1 MSRTALHVVVF
12 LVGLLAV
19 CWIGIGYVSVHPL
32 GAAVAAIIA
41 ACYIAGGVE
50 LYRYRQ
56 ASNGL
61 RAALND
67 LSSAKESLAP
77 WLERVPV
84 GLRNAVRLR
93 VEGERTALPAPVL
106 TPYLVGLLVL
116 LGMLGTLLGMMDTL
130 RGTGL
135 ALQSATDMAA
145 IRGSLASP
153 VQGLAVAFG
162 TSIAGVASS
171 AMLGLLAA
179 LLRRDRLQAVQ
190 QLDRAI
196 AGDLHPYSQAWQR
209 AESLRLLQAQSAAL
223 PALVDRLQAMTS
235 TFEQHSAAANERL
248 LAGQAEF
255 LTQSQALQERLALS
269 LQQSLREGAEA
280 SAAAAIGGALQPMAE
295 TTLAGLAHHGEALH
309 ARVERAVQQQLAG
322 LSDGFERS
330 RVATEA
336 SWAKVVSEQ
345 TQAQQALVSDLRQH
359 LQAFSDGQGT
369 HAEALIARICERLQ
383 ADAQSN
389 ADALRAAAEQQQA
402 LNSALVERQ
411 QQALIAASEHLDA
424 RAQAL
429 LQALE
434 QQHSAN
440 QSLLQDHEAQRSQQW
455 QAAQAA
461 AATAHAELQASL
473 DSREQQRQARWDAV
487 SAELQQA
494 HAALQAQLQAGDEQR
509 LQRWSDALQHVSTE
523 LAERLQ
529 ANGERLAAQ
538 QQQVCDTLAATAQ
551 QIGENGRAQA
561 SATLAEVSTL
571 LQTAAAAPKAAAD
584 VINELRSTLS
594 ESLVR
599 DNAMLEERGR
609 LLATVQTLLDA
620 INHASHEQRTAVE
633 ALVGG
638 SAELLERVGNRF
650 TDHIAAE
657 TGKLDGIAAALT
669 GSAGDVGQL
678 AGAFGE
684 AVAQFGSAAT
694 ALSGRLEQIGGAL
707 DASLARSDE
716 QLAYYVAQAREVV
729 DLSLLSQKQVMEELQ
744 QLATRRGKA
753 GSA

>member
-1 MSRTALHVVVF
+1 MSRTAFHVVVF

-61 RAALND
+61 RSALSD
-67 LSSAKESLAP
+67 LSAARESLSP

-84 GLRNAVRLR
+84 SLRNAVRLR

-190 QLDRAI
+190 QLDRAV

-209 AESLRLLQAQSAAL
+209 TESLRLLQAQSAAL
-223 PALVDRLQAMTS
+223 PALVDRLQAMTQ
-235 TFEQHSAAANERL
+235 TFEQHSSAANERL

-255 LTQSQALQERLALS
+255 LTQSQALQERLAVS

-280 SAAAAIGGALQPMAE
+280 SAAAIGGALQPMAE
-295 TTLAGLAHHGEALH
+295 TTLAGLAHHGQALH
-309 ARVERAVQQQLAG
+309 ARVEQAVQAQLAG
-322 LSDGFERS
+322 LADGFERS
-330 RVATEA
+330 RVATEV
-336 SWAKVVSEQ
+336 SWAKVVGEQ
-345 TQAQQALVSDLRQH
+345 AQAQQALVSDLRQH
-359 LQAFSDGQGT
+359 LQGFSEGQRT
-369 HAEALIARICERLQ
+369 QAEALVARIGERLQ
-383 ADAQSN
+383 ADASGN
-389 ADALRAAAEQQQA
+389 AEAWRSAAEQQQA
-402 LNSALVERQ
+402 LNTALVERQ
-411 QQALIAASEHLDA
+411 QQALLAASEQLDE

-429 LQALE
+429 LQALDE
-434 QQHSAN
+434 RHSAS
-440 QSLLQDHEAQRSQQW
+440 QSLLQDHEQQRSQDW
-455 QAAQAA
+455 QAAQTAA
-461 AATAHAELQASL
+461 ASAHAELQASL
-473 DSREQQRQARWDAV
+473 DHREQQRQARWDAV
-487 SAELQQA
+487 STELQQA
-494 HAALQAQLQAGDEQR
+494 HATLHSQLQAGDEQR
-509 LQRWSDALQHVSTE
+509 LQHWSDALQAIS
-523 LAERLQ
+523 RD
-529 ANGERLAAQ
+529 LAAQ
-538 QQQVCDTLAATAQ
+538 QQQVCDTLATTAQ
-551 QIGENGRAQA
+551 QIGDNGRAQA

-620 INHASHEQRTAVE
+620 INHASHEQRTAVD

-657 TGKLDGIAAALT
+657 TGKLDGIAAALS

-684 AVAQFGSAAT
+684 AVAQFGSASAE
-694 ALSGRLEQIGGAL
+694 LSGRLEVIGGAL

>member
-1 MSRTALHVVVF
+1 MSRTAFHVVVF

-19 CWIGIGYVSVHPL
+19 CWIGIGYVAVHPL

-61 RAALND
+61 RTALND
-67 LSSAKESLAP
+67 LGAAKDALAP

-93 VEGERTALPAPVL
+93 VEGERIALPGPVL

-171 AMLGLLAA
+171 AMLGLLSA
-179 LLRRDRLQAVQ
+179 LLRRDRLQVVQ

-196 AGDLHPYSQAWQR
+196 AGELHPYSQAWQR
-209 AESLRLLQAQSAAL
+209 GESLRLLQAQSAAL

-235 TFEQHSAAANERL
+235 AFEQHSTAANERL
-248 LAGQAEF
+248 LTGQSDF
-255 LTQSQALQERLALS
+255 LTHSQALQERLAVS

-280 SAAAAIGGALQPMAE
+280 SAAAVAGALQPMAE
-295 TTLAGLAHHGEALH
+295 TTLAALANHGQALH
-309 ARVERAVQQQLAG
+309 ARVESAVQQQLAG
-322 LSDGFERS
+322 LSEGFERS

-336 SWAKVVSEQ
+336 SWARIIAEQ
-345 TQAQQALVSDLRQH
+345 TQAQQALVADLRQH
-359 LQAFSDGQGT
+359 LQAFSDGQGAQ
-369 HAEALIARICERLQ
+369 AETVLARIGERLQ
-383 ADAQSN
+383 ADAAGN
-389 ADALRAAAEQQQA
+389 TEAWRAAAEQQQA
-402 LNSALVERQ
+402 VNAALVERQ
-411 QQALIAASEHLDA
+411 QQALQLVGAQLDTQ
-424 RAQAL
+424 AQAL
-429 LQALE
+429 LQALDE
-434 QQHSAN
+434 RHAAG
-440 QSLLQDHEAQRSQQW
+440 QSLLQDHEAQRSQDW

-461 AATAHAELQASL
+461 AASAHAELQAGL
-473 DSREQQRQARWDAV
+473 DAREQQRQARWDAV
-487 SAELQQA
+487 AAELQQA
-494 HAALQAQLQAGDEQR
+494 HIALQTQLQAGDEQR
-509 LQRWSDALQHVSTE
+509 LQQWSTALDAIAQG
-523 LAERLQ
+523 LAER
-529 ANGERLAAQ
+529 
-538 QQQVCDTLAATAQ
+538 QQQVCETLASTAQ

-571 LQTAAAAPKAAAD
+571 LQTAADAPKAAAE

-594 ESLVR
+594 ESLAR
-599 DNAMLEERGR
+599 DNKMLEERGH
-609 LLATVQTLLDA
+609 LLATVQTLLEA
-620 INHASHEQRTAVE
+620 INHASHEQRSAVD
-633 ALVGG
+633 ALVSG
-638 SAELLERVGNRF
+638 SAELLERVGSRF

-657 TGKLDGIAAALT
+657 TSKLDGIAEHLSGGAT
-669 GSAGDVGQL
+669 EVSQL
-678 AGAFGE
+678 AGTFGA
-684 AVAQFGSAAT
+684 AVEQFGAAST
-694 ALSGRLEQIGGAL
+694 ELSGRLEQIGGAL

-753 GSA
+753 GNA

>member
-1 MSRTALHVVVF
+1 MSRTAFHVVVF

-19 CWIGIGYVSVHPL
+19 CWIGIGYVAVHPL

-61 RAALND
+61 RTALND
-67 LSSAKESLAP
+67 LGAAKDALAP

-93 VEGERTALPAPVL
+93 VEGERIALPGPVL

-171 AMLGLLAA
+171 AMLGLLSA
-179 LLRRDRLQAVQ
+179 LLRRDRLQVVQ

-196 AGDLHPYSQAWQR
+196 AGELHPYSQAWQR
-209 AESLRLLQAQSAAL
+209 GESLRLLQAQSAAL

-235 TFEQHSAAANERL
+235 AFEQHSTAANERL
-248 LAGQAEF
+248 LTGQSDF
-255 LTQSQALQERLALS
+255 LTHSQALQERLAVS

-280 SAAAAIGGALQPMAE
+280 SAAAVAGALQPMAE
-295 TTLAGLAHHGEALH
+295 TTLAALANHGQALH
-309 ARVERAVQQQLAG
+309 ARVESAVQQQLAG
-322 LSDGFERS
+322 LSEGFERS

-336 SWAKVVSEQ
+336 SWARIIAEQ
-345 TQAQQALVSDLRQH
+345 TQAQQALVADLRQH
-359 LQAFSDGQGT
+359 LHAFSDGQGAQ
-369 HAEALIARICERLQ
+369 AETVLARIGERLQ
-383 ADAQSN
+383 ADAAGN
-389 ADALRAAAEQQQA
+389 TEAWRAAAEQQQA
-402 LNSALVERQ
+402 VNAALVERQ
-411 QQALIAASEHLDA
+411 QQALQLVGAQLDTQ
-424 RAQAL
+424 AQAL
-429 LQALE
+429 LQALDE
-434 QQHSAN
+434 RHAAG
-440 QSLLQDHEAQRSQQW
+440 QSLLQDHEAQRSQDW

-461 AATAHAELQASL
+461 AASAHAELQAGL
-473 DSREQQRQARWDAV
+473 DAREQQRQARWDAV
-487 SAELQQA
+487 AAELQQA
-494 HAALQAQLQAGDEQR
+494 HIALQTQLQAGDEQR
-509 LQRWSDALQHVSTE
+509 LQQWSTALDAIAQG
-523 LAERLQ
+523 LAER
-529 ANGERLAAQ
+529 
-538 QQQVCDTLAATAQ
+538 QQQVCETLASTAQ

-571 LQTAAAAPKAAAD
+571 LQTAADAPKAAAE

-594 ESLVR
+594 ESLAR
-599 DNAMLEERGR
+599 DNKMLEERGH
-609 LLATVQTLLDA
+609 LLATVQTLLEA
-620 INHASHEQRTAVE
+620 INHASHEQRSAVD
-633 ALVGG
+633 ALVSG
-638 SAELLERVGNRF
+638 SAELLERVGSRF

-657 TGKLDGIAAALT
+657 TSKLDGIAEHLSGGAT
-669 GSAGDVGQL
+669 EVSQL
-678 AGAFGE
+678 AGTFGA
-684 AVAQFGSAAT
+684 AVEQFGAAST
-694 ALSGRLEQIGGAL
+694 ELSGRLEQIGGAL

-753 GSA
+753 GNA

>member
-1 MSRTALHVVVF
+1 MSRTAFPVVVF

-50 LYRYRQ
+50 LHRYRQ

-61 RAALND
+61 RSALSD

-77 WLERVPV
+77 WLERVPM

-255 LTQSQALQERLALS
+255 LTQSQALQERLAVS

-280 SAAAAIGGALQPMAE
+280 SAAAIGGALQPMAE

-309 ARVERAVQQQLAG
+309 ARVEQAVQQQLSG
-322 LSDGFERS
+322 LSEGFERS

-336 SWAKVVSEQ
+336 SWAKALSEQ
-345 TQAQQALVSDLRQH
+345 SQTQQALVSDLRQH

-369 HAEALIARICERLQ
+369 QAGAPACRCQRQCRGLARRRRTAAGVEYRAGRTPAAGIAGHQRASGRACAGAAAGTGTASQRQ
-383 ADAQSN
+383 PG
-389 ADALRAAAEQQQA
+389 AAAE
-402 LNSALVERQ
+402 S
-411 QQALIAASEHLDA
+411 
-424 RAQAL
+424 
-429 LQALE
+429 
-434 QQHSAN
+434 
-440 QSLLQDHEAQRSQQW
+440 
-455 QAAQAA
+455 
-461 AATAHAELQASL
+461 
-473 DSREQQRQARWDAV
+473 
-487 SAELQQA
+487 
-494 HAALQAQLQAGDEQR
+494 
-509 LQRWSDALQHVSTE
+509 
-523 LAERLQ
+523 
-529 ANGERLAAQ
+529 
-538 QQQVCDTLAATAQ
+538 
-551 QIGENGRAQA
+551 
-561 SATLAEVSTL
+561 
-571 LQTAAAAPKAAAD
+571 
-584 VINELRSTLS
+584 
-594 ESLVR
+594 
-599 DNAMLEERGR
+599 
-609 LLATVQTLLDA
+609 
-620 INHASHEQRTAVE
+620 
-633 ALVGG
+633 
-638 SAELLERVGNRF
+638 
-650 TDHIAAE
+650 
-657 TGKLDGIAAALT
+657 
-669 GSAGDVGQL
+669 
-678 AGAFGE
+678 
-684 AVAQFGSAAT
+684 
-694 ALSGRLEQIGGAL
+694 
-707 DASLARSDE
+707 
-716 QLAYYVAQAREVV
+716 
-729 DLSLLSQKQVMEELQ
+729 
-744 QLATRRGKA
+744 
-753 GSA
+753 

>member
-1 MSRTALHVVVF
+1 MSRTAFHVVVF

-61 RAALND
+61 RSALGD
-67 LSSAKESLAP
+67 LSAARESLAP
-77 WLERVPV
+77 WLERVPM

-223 PALVDRLQAMTS
+223 PALVDRLQAMTQ
-235 TFEQHSAAANERL
+235 TFEQHSTAANERL

-255 LTQSQALQERLALS
+255 LTQSQALQERLAVS

-280 SAAAAIGGALQPMAE
+280 SAAAIGGALQPMAE

-309 ARVERAVQQQLAG
+309 ARVEQAVQAQLAG
-322 LSDGFERS
+322 LADGFERS

-336 SWAKVVSEQ
+336 SWAKVVGEQ
-345 TQAQQALVSDLRQH
+345 AQAQQALVSDLRQH
-359 LQAFSDGQGT
+359 LQGFSEGQRT
-369 HAEALIARICERLQ
+369 QAEALVARIGERLQ
-383 ADAQSN
+383 ADASGN
-389 ADALRAAAEQQQA
+389 AEAWRSAAEQQQA
-402 LNSALVERQ
+402 LNTALVERQ
-411 QQALIAASEHLDA
+411 QQALLAASEQLDE

-429 LQALE
+429 LQALDE
-434 QQHSAN
+434 RHSAS
-440 QSLLQDHEAQRSQQW
+440 QSLLQDHEQQRSQDW

-461 AATAHAELQASL
+461 AATAHAELQASM
-473 DSREQQRQARWDAV
+473 DHREQQRQARWDAV
-487 SAELQQA
+487 STELQQA
-494 HAALQAQLQAGDEQR
+494 HATLQTQLQAGDEQR
-509 LQRWSDALQHVSTE
+509 LQHWSDALQAIS
-523 LAERLQ
+523 RD
-529 ANGERLAAQ
+529 LAAQ
-538 QQQVCDTLAATAQ
+538 QQQVCDTLATTAQ
-551 QIGENGRAQA
+551 QIGDNGRAQA

-620 INHASHEQRTAVE
+620 INHASHEQRTAVD

-657 TGKLDGIAAALT
+657 TGKLDGIAAALS

-678 AGAFGE
+678 AGAFSE
-684 AVAQFGSAAT
+684 AVAQFGSAST
-694 ALSGRLEQIGGAL
+694 ELSGRLEVIGGAL

>member
-1 MSRTALHVVVF
+1 MSRTAFHVVVF

-19 CWIGIGYVSVHPL
+19 CWIGIGYVAVHPL

-67 LSSAKESLAP
+67 LGTAKESLAP

-93 VEGERTALPAPVL
+93 VEGERTALPGPVL

-171 AMLGLLAA
+171 AMLGLLSA
-179 LLRRDRLQAVQ
+179 LLRRDRLQVVQ

-196 AGDLHPYSQAWQR
+196 AGELHPYSQAWQR
-209 AESLRLLQAQSAAL
+209 AESLRLLQAQSSAL

-235 TFEQHSAAANERL
+235 AFEQHSTAANERL
-248 LAGQAEF
+248 LAGQSEF
-255 LTQSQALQERLALS
+255 LTQSQALQERLAVS

-280 SAAAAIGGALQPMAE
+280 SAAAIGGALQPMAE
-295 TTLAGLAHHGEALH
+295 TTLAGLATHGQALH
-309 ARVERAVQQQLAG
+309 ARVEQAVQQQLAG
-322 LSDGFERS
+322 LNDGFERS

-336 SWAKVVSEQ
+336 SWAKVVAEQ
-345 TQAQQALVSDLRQH
+345 ARAHEALVADLRQH

-369 HAEALIARICERLQ
+369 QAEMLITRISDRLQ
-383 ADAQSN
+383 ADAAGT
-389 ADALRAAAEQQQA
+389 ADAWRSAAEQQHA
-402 LNSALVERQ
+402 LNTTLLERQ
-411 QQALIAASEHLDA
+411 QQSLQAVGAQLDTQ
-424 RAQAL
+424 AQAL
-429 LQALE
+429 LQALDE
-434 QQHSAN
+434 RHSAS
-440 QSLLQDHEAQRSQQW
+440 QSLLQDHEAQRSQHW

-461 AATAHAELQASL
+461 AASAHAELQAGL
-473 DSREQQRQARWDAV
+473 DAREQQRQARWDAV
-487 SAELQQA
+487 ATELQQA
-494 HAALQAQLQAGDEQR
+494 HVALQSQLQAGDEHR
-509 LQRWSDALQHVSTE
+509 LQQWSSALEAIAQG
-523 LAERLQ
+523 LAER
-529 ANGERLAAQ
+529 
-538 QQQVCDTLAATAQ
+538 QQQVCATLASTAQ

-571 LQTAAAAPKAAAD
+571 LQTAADAPKAAAE

-594 ESLVR
+594 ESLAR
-599 DNAMLEERGR
+599 DNAMLEERGH
-609 LLATVQTLLDA
+609 LLATVQTLLEA
-620 INHASHEQRTAVE
+620 INHASHEQRSAVD

-638 SAELLERVGNRF
+638 SAELLERVGSRF

-657 TGKLDGIAAALT
+657 TGKLDGIAGHLS
-669 GSAGDVGQL
+669 GSAAEVGQL
-678 AGAFGE
+678 AGTFGA
-684 AVAQFGSAAT
+684 AVEQFGAAST
-694 ALSGRLEQIGGAL
+694 ELSGRLEQIGGAL

-716 QLAYYVAQAREVV
+716 QLAYYVAQARELV

>member
-1 MSRTALHVVVF
+1 MSRTVFHVLVF
-12 LVGLLAV
+12 LAGLLAV
-19 CWIGIGYVSVHPL
+19 CWIGVGYVSVHPL

-61 RAALND
+61 RAALAD
-67 LSSAKESLAP
+67 LSAAKESLSP
-77 WLERVPV
+77 WLERVPL

-93 VEGERTALPAPVL
+93 VEGERTALPSPVL

-171 AMLGLLAA
+171 AMLGLLSA
-179 LLRRDRLQAVQ
+179 LLRRDRLQVVQ

-196 AGDLHPYSQAWQR
+196 ATDLHPYSQAWQR
-209 AESLRLLQAQSAAL
+209 AESLRLLQSAAL
-223 PALVDRLQAMTS
+223 PTLIDRLQAMTR

-255 LTQSQALQERLALS
+255 LTQSQALQERLATS

-280 SAAAAIGGALQPMAE
+280 SAAAIGGALQPMAE
-295 TTLAGLAHHGEALH
+295 TTLAGLASHGQALH
-309 ARVERAVQQQLAG
+309 SRVEQAVQQQLNG
-322 LSDGFERS
+322 LAEGFERS

-336 SWAKVVSEQ
+336 SWAKVVAEQ
-345 TQAQQALVSDLRQH
+345 TGAQQALVAELRQH
-359 LQAFSDGQGT
+359 LQSFSEGQSTQG
-369 HAEALIARICERLQ
+369 EALVARIGERLQ
-383 ADAQSN
+383 ADASN
-389 ADALRAAAEQQQA
+389 NAEAWRAAAEQQHA
-402 LNSALVERQ
+402 LNSELVQRQ
-411 QQALIAASEHLDA
+411 QQALQHAGSHLDD

-429 LQALE
+429 LQALDE
-434 QQHSAN
+434 RHAAG
-440 QSLLQDHEAQRSQQW
+440 QSLLQEHEQQRLRDW

-461 AATAHAELQASL
+461 TATAHAELQAGL
-473 DSREQQRQARWDAV
+473 DAREQQRQLRWDAV
-487 SAELQQA
+487 STELQQA
-494 HAALQAQLQAGDEQR
+494 HAALQAQLLAGDEQR
-509 LQRWSDALQHVSTE
+509 LQRWSDALQSVSTD

-529 ANGERLAAQ
+529 ANGQRLAEQ
-538 QQQVCDTLAATAQ
+538 QQLVCDTLARTAQ

-571 LQTAAAAPKAAAD
+571 LQTAAAAPKAAAE

-599 DNAMLEERGR
+599 DNKMLEERGH

-620 INHASHEQRTAVE
+620 INHASHEQRTAVD

-650 TDHIAAE
+650 SDHIAAE
-657 TGKLDGIAAALT
+657 TGKLDGIATLLN
-669 GSAGDVGQL
+669 GSAGEVGQL
-678 AGAFGE
+678 AGTFAA
-684 AVAQFGSAAT
+684 AVEQFGTASAE
-694 ALSGRLEQIGGAL
+694 LSGRLEQIGGAL

-744 QLATRRGKA
+744 QLAARRSKA

>member
-1 MSRTALHVVVF
+1 MSRTAFHVVVF

-19 CWIGIGYVSVHPL
+19 CWIGIGYVAVHPL

-41 ACYIAGGVE
+41 ACYLAGGVE

-61 RAALND
+61 RAALGD
-67 LSSAKESLAP
+67 LGAAHEGLAP
-77 WLERVPV
+77 WLQRVPMA
-84 GLRNAVRLR
+84 LRNAVRLR
-93 VEGERTALPAPVL
+93 VEGERIALPGPVL

-171 AMLGLLAA
+171 AMLGLLSA
-179 LLRRDRLQAVQ
+179 LLRRDRLQVVQ

-196 AGDLHPYSQAWQR
+196 AGELHPYSQAWQR

-235 TFEQHSAAANERL
+235 AFEQHSTVANERL
-248 LAGQAEF
+248 LSGQSEF
-255 LTQSQALQERLALS
+255 LTQSQALQERLAVS

-280 SAAAAIGGALQPMAE
+280 SAAAIGGALQPMAE
-295 TTLAGLAHHGEALH
+295 TTLAGLANHGQALH
-309 ARVERAVQQQLAG
+309 ARVEQAVQQQLAG
-322 LSDGFERS
+322 LSEGFERS
-330 RVATEA
+330 RQATEA
-336 SWAKVVSEQ
+336 SWASVIAAQ
-345 TQAQQALVSDLRQH
+345 TQAQHALVADLRQH
-359 LQAFSDGQGT
+359 LQAFSDGQGVQ
-369 HAEALIARICERLQ
+369 ADALIARIGDRLQ
-383 ADAQSN
+383 ADAMGN
-389 ADALRAAAEQQQA
+389 AEAWRAAVEQQRTVNAALLESQQQA
-402 LNSALVERQ
+402 LL
-411 QQALIAASEHLDA
+411 AAGAQRDTQV
-424 RAQAL
+424 QAL
-429 LQALE
+429 LQALD
-434 QQHSAN
+434 QRHTASQA
-440 QSLLQDHEAQRSQQW
+440 LLHDHEIQRSQDW

-461 AATAHAELQASL
+461 AASAHAELQAGL
-473 DSREQQRQARWDAV
+473 DAREQQRQARWDAV
-487 SAELQQA
+487 AAELQQA
-494 HAALQAQLQAGDEQR
+494 HAKLQTQLQAGDAQR
-509 LQRWSDALQHVSTE
+509 LQQWSTALDTITQG
-523 LAERLQ
+523 LAER
-529 ANGERLAAQ
+529 
-538 QQQVCDTLAATAQ
+538 QQQVCETLARTAQ
-551 QIGENGRAQA
+551 EIGENGRAQA
-561 SATLAEVSTL
+561 SATLAEISTL
-571 LQTAAAAPKAAAD
+571 LQTAADAPKAAAG

-599 DNAMLEERGR
+599 DNAVLEERGH
-609 LLATVQTLLDA
+609 LLATVQTLLEA
-620 INHASHEQRTAVE
+620 INHASHEQRTAVD

-638 SAELLERVGNRF
+638 SAELLERVGSRF

-657 TGKLDGIAAALT
+657 TSKLDGIAEHLS
-669 GSAGDVGQL
+669 GSAAEVGQL
-678 AGAFGE
+678 AGTFGA
-684 AVAQFGSAAT
+684 AVERFGAAST
-694 ALSGRLEQIGGAL
+694 ELSGRLEQIGGAL

-744 QLATRRGKA
+744 QLAARRGKA

>member
-1 MSRTALHVVVF
+1 MSRTAFHVVVF

-19 CWIGIGYVSVHPL
+19 CWIGIGYVAVHPL

-61 RAALND
+61 RTALND
-67 LSSAKESLAP
+67 LGAAKDALAP

-93 VEGERTALPAPVL
+93 VEGERIALPGPVL

-171 AMLGLLAA
+171 AMLGLLSA
-179 LLRRDRLQAVQ
+179 LLRRDRLQVVQ

-196 AGDLHPYSQAWQR
+196 AGELHPYSQAWQR
-209 AESLRLLQAQSAAL
+209 GESLRLLQAQSAAL

-235 TFEQHSAAANERL
+235 AFEQHSTAANERL
-248 LAGQAEF
+248 LTGQSDF
-255 LTQSQALQERLALS
+255 LTHSQALQERLAVS

-280 SAAAAIGGALQPMAE
+280 SAAAVAGALQPMAE
-295 TTLAGLAHHGEALH
+295 TTLAALANHGQALH
-309 ARVERAVQQQLAG
+309 ARVESAVQQQLAG
-322 LSDGFERS
+322 LSEGFERS

-336 SWAKVVSEQ
+336 SWARIIAEQ
-345 TQAQQALVSDLRQH
+345 TQAQQALVADLRQH
-359 LQAFSDGQGT
+359 LQAFSDGQGAQ
-369 HAEALIARICERLQ
+369 AETVLARIGERLQ
-383 ADAQSN
+383 ADAAGN
-389 ADALRAAAEQQQA
+389 TEAWRAAAEQQQA
-402 LNSALVERQ
+402 VNAALVERQ
-411 QQALIAASEHLDA
+411 QQALQLVGAQLDTQ
-424 RAQAL
+424 AQAL
-429 LQALE
+429 LQALDE
-434 QQHSAN
+434 RHAAG
-440 QSLLQDHEAQRSQQW
+440 QSLLQDHEAQRSQDW

-461 AATAHAELQASL
+461 AASAHAELQAGL
-473 DSREQQRQARWDAV
+473 DAREQQRQARWDAV
-487 SAELQQA
+487 AAELQQA
-494 HAALQAQLQAGDEQR
+494 HIALQTQLQAGDEQR
-509 LQRWSDALQHVSTE
+509 LQQWSTALDAIAQG
-523 LAERLQ
+523 LAER
-529 ANGERLAAQ
+529 
-538 QQQVCDTLAATAQ
+538 QQQVCETLASTAQ

-571 LQTAAAAPKAAAD
+571 LQTAADAPKAAAE

-594 ESLVR
+594 ESLAR
-599 DNAMLEERGR
+599 DNKMLEERGH
-609 LLATVQTLLDA
+609 LLATVQTLLEA
-620 INHASHEQRTAVE
+620 INHASHEQRSAVD
-633 ALVGG
+633 ALVSG
-638 SAELLERVGNRF
+638 SAELLERVGSRF

-657 TGKLDGIAAALT
+657 TSKLDGIAEHLSGGAT
-669 GSAGDVGQL
+669 EVSQL
-678 AGAFGE
+678 AGTFGA
-684 AVAQFGSAAT
+684 AVEQFGAAST
-694 ALSGRLEQIGGAL
+694 ELSGRLEQIGGAL

-744 QLATRRGKA
+744 QLAARRGKA
-753 GSA
+753 GNA

>member
-1 MSRTALHVVVF
+1 MSRTAFHVVVF

-19 CWIGIGYVSVHPL
+19 CWIGIGYVAVHPL

-61 RAALND
+61 RTALND
-67 LSSAKESLAP
+67 LGTAKDALAP
-77 WLERVPV
+77 WLERVPA

-93 VEGERTALPAPVL
+93 VEGERIALPGPVL

-171 AMLGLLAA
+171 AMLGLLSA
-179 LLRRDRLQAVQ
+179 LLRRDRLQVVQ

-196 AGDLHPYSQAWQR
+196 AGELHPYSQAWQR
-209 AESLRLLQAQSAAL
+209 TESLRLLQAQSAAL

-235 TFEQHSAAANERL
+235 AFEQHSTAANERL
-248 LAGQAEF
+248 LTGQSDF
-255 LTQSQALQERLALS
+255 LTHSQALQERLAVS

-280 SAAAAIGGALQPMAE
+280 SAAAIAGALQPMAE
-295 TTLAGLAHHGEALH
+295 TTLAGLANHGQALH
-309 ARVERAVQQQLAG
+309 ARVESAVQQQLAG
-322 LSDGFERS
+322 LSEGFERS

-336 SWAKVVSEQ
+336 SWARIMAEQ
-345 TQAQQALVSDLRQH
+345 TQAQQALVADLRQH
-359 LQAFSDGQGT
+359 LQAFSDGQCAQ
-369 HAEALIARICERLQ
+369 AETVLARIGERLQ
-383 ADAQSN
+383 ADAAGN
-389 ADALRAAAEQQQA
+389 TEAWRAAAEQQQA
-402 LNSALVERQ
+402 VNAALVERQ
-411 QQALIAASEHLDA
+411 QQALQAVGAQLDA
-424 RAQAL
+424 QAQAL
-429 LQALE
+429 LQALDE
-434 QQHSAN
+434 RHAAG
-440 QSLLQDHEAQRSQQW
+440 QSLLQDHEAQRSHDW

-461 AATAHAELQASL
+461 AASAHAELQATL
-473 DSREQQRQARWDAV
+473 EAREQQRQAGWDALA
-487 SAELQQA
+487 AEMQQA
-494 HAALQAQLQAGDEQR
+494 HVALQTQLQASDEQR
-509 LQRWSDALQHVSTE
+509 LQQWSAALDAIAQG
-523 LAERLQ
+523 LAER
-529 ANGERLAAQ
+529 
-538 QQQVCDTLAATAQ
+538 QQQVCETLASTAQ

-571 LQTAAAAPKAAAD
+571 LQTAADAPKAAAE

-599 DNAMLEERGR
+599 DNKMLEERGH
-609 LLATVQTLLDA
+609 LLATVQTLLEA
-620 INHASHEQRTAVE
+620 INHASHEQRTAVD

-638 SAELLERVGNRF
+638 SAELLERVGSRF

-657 TGKLDGIAAALT
+657 TGKLDGIAEHLS
-669 GSAGDVGQL
+669 GSAADVGQL
-678 AGAFGE
+678 AGTFGA
-684 AVAQFGSAAT
+684 AVEQFGAAST
-694 ALSGRLEQIGGAL
+694 ELSGRLEQIGGAL

-744 QLATRRGKA
+744 QLAKRRGKA

>member
-1 MSRTALHVVVF
+1 MSRTVFHVLVF
-12 LVGLLAV
+12 LAGLLAV
-19 CWIGIGYVSVHPL
+19 CWIGVGYVSVHPL

-61 RAALND
+61 RAALAD
-67 LSSAKESLAP
+67 LSLAKESLAP
-77 WLERVPV
+77 WLERVPL

-93 VEGERTALPAPVL
+93 VEGERTALPSPVL

-171 AMLGLLAA
+171 AMLGLLSA
-179 LLRRDRLQAVQ
+179 LLRRDRLQVVQ
-190 QLDRAI
+190 QLDRAT
-196 AGDLHPYSQAWQR
+196 AADLHPYSQAWQR
-209 AESLRLLQAQSAAL
+209 AESLRLLQSQSAAL
-223 PALVDRLQAMTS
+223 PTLIDRLQAMTS

-255 LTQSQALQERLALS
+255 LTQSQVLQERLATS

-280 SAAAAIGGALQPMAE
+280 SAAAIGGALQPMAE
-295 TTLAGLAHHGEALH
+295 TTLAGLASHGQALH
-309 ARVERAVQQQLAG
+309 SRVEQAVQQQLNG
-322 LSDGFERS
+322 LAEGFERS

-345 TQAQQALVSDLRQH
+345 TGAQQALVAELRQH
-359 LQAFSDGQGT
+359 LQSFSESQSTQG
-369 HAEALIARICERLQ
+369 EALVSRIGERLQ
-383 ADAQSN
+383 ADASSN
-389 ADALRAAAEQQQA
+389 AEAWRAAAEQQHT
-402 LNSALVERQ
+402 LNSELVERQ
-411 QQALIAASEHLDA
+411 QQALQRASSHLDD

-429 LQALE
+429 LQALDE
-434 QQHSAN
+434 RHAAG
-440 QSLLQDHEAQRSQQW
+440 QSLLQEHEQQRLQDW

-461 AATAHAELQASL
+461 TATAHAELQAGL
-473 DSREQQRQARWDAV
+473 DAREQQRQLRWDAV
-487 SAELQQA
+487 STELQRA
-494 HAALQAQLQAGDEQR
+494 HAALQAQLLAGDEQR
-509 LQRWSDALQHVSTE
+509 LQRWSDALQSVSTD
-523 LAERLQ
+523 LAEHLQ
-529 ANGERLAAQ
+529 ANGQRLAAQ
-538 QQQVCDTLAATAQ
+538 QQQVCDTLAQTAQ

-571 LQTAAAAPKAAAD
+571 LQTAAAAPKAAAE

-599 DNAMLEERGR
+599 DNKMLEERGH
-609 LLATVQTLLDA
+609 LLATVQTLLEA
-620 INHASHEQRTAVE
+620 INHASHEQRTAVD

-650 TDHIAAE
+650 SDHIAAE
-657 TGKLDGIAAALT
+657 TGKLDGIATLLN
-669 GSAGDVGQL
+669 GSAGEVGQL
-678 AGAFGE
+678 AGT
-684 AVAQFGSAAT
+684 FGSAVEQFGTASA

-744 QLATRRGKA
+744 QLAARRGKA

>member
-1 MSRTALHVVVF
+1 MSRTAFHVVVF

-19 CWIGIGYVSVHPL
+19 CWIGIGYVAVHPL

-61 RAALND
+61 RTALND
-67 LSSAKESLAP
+67 LGAAKDALAP

-93 VEGERTALPAPVL
+93 VEGERIALPGPVL

-171 AMLGLLAA
+171 AMLGLLSA
-179 LLRRDRLQAVQ
+179 LLRRDRLQVVQ

-196 AGDLHPYSQAWQR
+196 AGELHPYSQAWQR
-209 AESLRLLQAQSAAL
+209 GESLRLLQAQSAAL

-235 TFEQHSAAANERL
+235 AFEQHSTAANERL
-248 LAGQAEF
+248 LTGQSDF
-255 LTQSQALQERLALS
+255 LTHSQALQERLAVS

-280 SAAAAIGGALQPMAE
+280 SAAAVAGALQPMAE
-295 TTLAGLAHHGEALH
+295 TTLAALANHGQALH
-309 ARVERAVQQQLAG
+309 ARVESAVQQQLAG
-322 LSDGFERS
+322 LSEGFERS

-336 SWAKVVSEQ
+336 SWARIIAEQ
-345 TQAQQALVSDLRQH
+345 TQAQQALVADLRQH
-359 LQAFSDGQGT
+359 LQAFSDGQGAQ
-369 HAEALIARICERLQ
+369 AETVLARIGERLQ
-383 ADAQSN
+383 ADTAGN
-389 ADALRAAAEQQQA
+389 TEAWRAAAEQQQA
-402 LNSALVERQ
+402 VNAALVERQ
-411 QQALIAASEHLDA
+411 QQALQLGGAQLDTQ
-424 RAQAL
+424 AQAL
-429 LQALE
+429 LQALDE
-434 QQHSAN
+434 RHAAG
-440 QSLLQDHEAQRSQQW
+440 QSLLQDHEAQRSQDW

-461 AATAHAELQASL
+461 AASAHAELQAGL
-473 DSREQQRQARWDAV
+473 DAREQQRQARWDAV
-487 SAELQQA
+487 AAELQQA
-494 HAALQAQLQAGDEQR
+494 HIALQTQLQAGDEQR
-509 LQRWSDALQHVSTE
+509 LQQWSTALDAIAQG
-523 LAERLQ
+523 LAER
-529 ANGERLAAQ
+529 
-538 QQQVCDTLAATAQ
+538 QQQVCETLASTAQ

-571 LQTAAAAPKAAAD
+571 LQTAADAPKAAAE

-594 ESLVR
+594 ESLAR
-599 DNAMLEERGR
+599 DNKMLEERGH
-609 LLATVQTLLDA
+609 LLATVQTLLEA
-620 INHASHEQRTAVE
+620 INHASHEQRSAVD
-633 ALVGG
+633 ALVSG
-638 SAELLERVGNRF
+638 SAELLERVGSRF

-657 TGKLDGIAAALT
+657 TSKLDGIAEHLSGGAT
-669 GSAGDVGQL
+669 EVSQL
-678 AGAFGE
+678 AGTFGA
-684 AVAQFGSAAT
+684 AVEQFGAAST
-694 ALSGRLEQIGGAL
+694 ELSGRLEQIGGAL

-753 GSA
+753 GNA

>member
-1 MSRTALHVVVF
+1 MSRTAFHVVVF

-56 ASNGL
+56 SSNGL
-61 RAALND
+61 RSALSD
-67 LSSAKESLAP
+67 LSAARESLSP

-223 PALVDRLQAMTS
+223 PALVDRLQALTQ
-235 TFEQHSAAANERL
+235 TFEQHSTAANERL

-255 LTQSQALQERLALS
+255 LTHSQALQERLALS

-280 SAAAAIGGALQPMAE
+280 SAAAIGGALQPMAE

-309 ARVERAVQQQLAG
+309 ARVEQAVQAQLAG
-322 LSDGFERS
+322 LADGFERS

-336 SWAKVVSEQ
+336 SWAKVLGEQ
-345 TQAQQALVSDLRQH
+345 TQAQQTLVSDLRQH
-359 LQAFSDGQGT
+359 LQGFSEGQRT
-369 HAEALIARICERLQ
+369 QADALVARLGERLQ
-383 ADAQSN
+383 ADASGN
-389 ADALRAAAEQQQA
+389 AEAWRSAAEQQQA

-411 QQALIAASEHLDA
+411 QQALLAASEQLDE

-429 LQALE
+429 LQALDE
-434 QQHSAN
+434 RHAAS
-440 QSLLQDHEAQRSQQW
+440 QSLLQDHEQQRSQDW

-473 DSREQQRQARWDAV
+473 DRREQQRQARWDAV

-494 HAALQAQLQAGDEQR
+494 HATLHSQLQAGDEQR
-509 LQRWSDALQHVSTE
+509 LQHWSDALQAISRD
-523 LAERLQ
+523 LAT
-529 ANGERLAAQ
+529 Q

-551 QIGENGRAQA
+551 QIGDNGRAQA
-561 SATLAEVSTL
+561 NATLAEVSTL
-571 LQTAAAAPKAAAD
+571 LQTAADAPKAAAD

-620 INHASHEQRTAVE
+620 INHASHEQRTAVD

-657 TGKLDGIAAALT
+657 TGKLDAIAAALS

-684 AVAQFGSAAT
+684 AVAQFGSAST
-694 ALSGRLEQIGGAL
+694 ELSSRLELIGGAL

>member
-1 MSRTALHVVVF
+1 MSRTAFHVVVF

-19 CWIGIGYVSVHPL
+19 CWIGIGYVAVHPL

-61 RAALND
+61 RTALND
-67 LSSAKESLAP
+67 LGAAKDALAP

-93 VEGERTALPAPVL
+93 VEGERIALPGPVL

-171 AMLGLLAA
+171 AMLGLLSA
-179 LLRRDRLQAVQ
+179 LLRRDRLQVVQ

-196 AGDLHPYSQAWQR
+196 AGELHPYSQAWQR
-209 AESLRLLQAQSAAL
+209 GESLRLLQAQSAAL

-235 TFEQHSAAANERL
+235 AFEQHSTAANERL
-248 LAGQAEF
+248 LTGQSDF
-255 LTQSQALQERLALS
+255 LTHSQALQERLAVS

-280 SAAAAIGGALQPMAE
+280 SAAAVAGALQPMAE
-295 TTLAGLAHHGEALH
+295 TTLAALANHGQALH
-309 ARVERAVQQQLAG
+309 ARVESAVQQQLAG
-322 LSDGFERS
+322 LSEGFERS

-336 SWAKVVSEQ
+336 SWARIIAEQ
-345 TQAQQALVSDLRQH
+345 TQAQQALVADLRQH
-359 LQAFSDGQGT
+359 LQAFSDGQGAQ
-369 HAEALIARICERLQ
+369 AETVLARIGERLQ
-383 ADAQSN
+383 ADAAGN
-389 ADALRAAAEQQQA
+389 TEAWRAAAEQQQA
-402 LNSALVERQ
+402 VNAALVERQ
-411 QQALIAASEHLDA
+411 QQALQLVGAQLDTQ
-424 RAQAL
+424 AQAL
-429 LQALE
+429 LQALDE
-434 QQHSAN
+434 RHAAG
-440 QSLLQDHEAQRSQQW
+440 QSLLQDHEAQRSQDW

-461 AATAHAELQASL
+461 AASAHAELQAGL
-473 DSREQQRQARWDAV
+473 DAREQQRQARWDAV
-487 SAELQQA
+487 AAELQQA
-494 HAALQAQLQAGDEQR
+494 HIALQTQLQAGDEQR
-509 LQRWSDALQHVSTE
+509 LQQWSTALDAISQR
-523 LAERLQ
+523 LAER
-529 ANGERLAAQ
+529 
-538 QQQVCDTLAATAQ
+538 QQQVCETLANTAQ

-571 LQTAAAAPKAAAD
+571 LQTAADAPKAAAE

-594 ESLVR
+594 ESLAR
-599 DNAMLEERGR
+599 DNKMLEERGH
-609 LLATVQTLLDA
+609 LLATVQTLLEA
-620 INHASHEQRTAVE
+620 INHASHEQRSAVD
-633 ALVGG
+633 ALVSG
-638 SAELLERVGNRF
+638 SAELLERVGSRF

-657 TGKLDGIAAALT
+657 TSKLDGIAEHLSGGAT
-669 GSAGDVGQL
+669 EVSQL
-678 AGAFGE
+678 AGTFGA
-684 AVAQFGSAAT
+684 AVEQFGAAST
-694 ALSGRLEQIGGAL
+694 ELSGRLEQIGGAL

-753 GSA
+753 GNA

>member
-1 MSRTALHVVVF
+1 MSRTAFHVVVF

-61 RAALND
+61 RSALSD
-67 LSSAKESLAP
+67 LSAASEQLAP

-84 GLRNAVRLR
+84 SLRNAVRLR

-179 LLRRDRLQAVQ
+179 LLRRDRLQSVQ

-255 LTQSQALQERLALS
+255 LTQSQALQERLAVS

-280 SAAAAIGGALQPMAE
+280 SAAAIGGALQPMAE

-309 ARVERAVQQQLAG
+309 ARVEQAVQQQLAG
-322 LSDGFERS
+322 LSEGFERS

-369 HAEALIARICERLQ
+369 HAEALVARIGERLQ
-383 ADAQSN
+383 ADARGN
-389 ADALRAAAEQQQA
+389 AEAWRAAAEQQQA

-411 QQALIAASEHLDA
+411 QQALLAAGQQLDEH
-424 RAQAL
+424 AQVV

-434 QQHSAN
+434 QRYSAS
-440 QSLLQDHEAQRSQQW
+440 QSLMQDHEQQRSQDW

-473 DSREQQRQARWDAV
+473 DNREQQRQARWDAV
-487 SAELQQA
+487 STELQQA

-509 LQRWSDALQHVSTE
+509 LQRWSDAL
-523 LAERLQ
+523 LAITRDL
-529 ANGERLAAQ
+529 GTQ

-571 LQTAAAAPKAAAD
+571 LQTAAAAPQAAAD

-620 INHASHEQRTAVE
+620 INHASHEQRTAVD

-638 SAELLERVGNRF
+638 SAELLEHVGNRF

-657 TGKLDGIAAALT
+657 TGKLDGIAAALS
-669 GSAGDVGQL
+669 GSAGEVGQL
-678 AGAFGE
+678 AATFGE
-684 AVAQFGSAAT
+684 AVAQFGSAST
-694 ALSGRLEQIGGAL
+694 ELSGRLEQIGGAL

-744 QLATRRGKA
+744 QLAGRRGKV

>member
-1 MSRTALHVVVF
+1 MSRTAFHVVVF

-19 CWIGIGYVSVHPL
+19 CWIGIGYVAVHPL

-61 RAALND
+61 RTALND
-67 LSSAKESLAP
+67 LGTAKDALAP
-77 WLERVPV
+77 WLERVPA

-93 VEGERTALPAPVL
+93 VEGERIALPGPVL

-171 AMLGLLAA
+171 AMLGLLSA
-179 LLRRDRLQAVQ
+179 LLRRDRLQVVQ

-196 AGDLHPYSQAWQR
+196 AGELHPYSQAWQR

-235 TFEQHSAAANERL
+235 AFEQHSTAANERL
-248 LAGQAEF
+248 LTGQSDF
-255 LTQSQALQERLALS
+255 LTHSQALQERLAVS

-280 SAAAAIGGALQPMAE
+280 SAAAIAGALQPMAE
-295 TTLAGLAHHGEALH
+295 TTLAGLANHGQALH
-309 ARVERAVQQQLAG
+309 ARVESAVQQQLAG
-322 LSDGFERS
+322 LSEGFERS

-336 SWAKVVSEQ
+336 SWARIMAEQ
-345 TQAQQALVSDLRQH
+345 TQAQQALVADLRQH
-359 LQAFSDGQGT
+359 LQAFSDGQCAQ
-369 HAEALIARICERLQ
+369 AETVLARIGDRLQ
-383 ADAQSN
+383 ADAAGN
-389 ADALRAAAEQQQA
+389 TEAWRAAAEQQQA
-402 LNSALVERQ
+402 VNAALVERQ
-411 QQALIAASEHLDA
+411 QQALQAVGAQLDA
-424 RAQAL
+424 QAQAL
-429 LQALE
+429 LQALDE
-434 QQHSAN
+434 RHAAG
-440 QSLLQDHEAQRSQQW
+440 QSLLQDHEAQRSHDW

-461 AATAHAELQASL
+461 AASAHAELQATL
-473 DSREQQRQARWDAV
+473 EAREQQRQAGWDALA
-487 SAELQQA
+487 AEMQQA
-494 HAALQAQLQAGDEQR
+494 HVALQTQLQAGDEQR
-509 LQRWSDALQHVSTE
+509 LQQWSAALDAIAQG
-523 LAERLQ
+523 LAER
-529 ANGERLAAQ
+529 
-538 QQQVCDTLAATAQ
+538 QQQVCETLASTAQ

-571 LQTAAAAPKAAAD
+571 LQTAADAPKAAAE

-599 DNAMLEERGR
+599 DNKMLEERGH
-609 LLATVQTLLDA
+609 LLATVQTLLEA
-620 INHASHEQRTAVE
+620 INHASHEQRTAVD

-638 SAELLERVGNRF
+638 SAELLERVGSRF
-650 TDHIAAE
+650 TAHIAAE
-657 TGKLDGIAAALT
+657 TGKLDGIAEHLS
-669 GSAGDVGQL
+669 GSAADVGQL
-678 AGAFGE
+678 AGTFGA
-684 AVAQFGSAAT
+684 AVEQFGVAST
-694 ALSGRLEQIGGAL
+694 ELSGRLEQIGGAL

-744 QLATRRGKA
+744 QLAKRRGKA

>member
-1 MSRTALHVVVF
+1 MSRTAFHVVVF

-19 CWIGIGYVSVHPL
+19 CWIGIGYVAVHPL

-61 RAALND
+61 RTALND
-67 LSSAKESLAP
+67 LGAAKDALAP

-93 VEGERTALPAPVL
+93 VEGERIALPGPVL

-171 AMLGLLAA
+171 AMLGLLSA
-179 LLRRDRLQAVQ
+179 LLRRDRLQVVQ

-196 AGDLHPYSQAWQR
+196 AGELHPYSQAWQR
-209 AESLRLLQAQSAAL
+209 GESLRLLQAQSAAL

-235 TFEQHSAAANERL
+235 AFEQHSTAANERL
-248 LAGQAEF
+248 LTGQSDF
-255 LTQSQALQERLALS
+255 LTHSQALQERLAVS

-280 SAAAAIGGALQPMAE
+280 SAAAIAGALQPMAE
-295 TTLAGLAHHGEALH
+295 TTLAGLANHGQALH
-309 ARVERAVQQQLAG
+309 ARVESAVQQQLAG
-322 LSDGFERS
+322 LSEGFERS

-336 SWAKVVSEQ
+336 SWARIIAEQ
-345 TQAQQALVSDLRQH
+345 TQAQQALVADLRQH
-359 LQAFSDGQGT
+359 LQAFSDGQGAQ
-369 HAEALIARICERLQ
+369 AETVLARIGERLQ
-383 ADAQSN
+383 ADAAGN
-389 ADALRAAAEQQQA
+389 TEAWRAAAEQQQA
-402 LNSALVERQ
+402 VNAALVERQ
-411 QQALIAASEHLDA
+411 QQALQLVGAQLDTQ
-424 RAQAL
+424 AQAL
-429 LQALE
+429 LQALDE
-434 QQHSAN
+434 RHAAG
-440 QSLLQDHEAQRSQQW
+440 QSLLQDHEAQRSQDW

-461 AATAHAELQASL
+461 AASAHAELQAGL
-473 DSREQQRQARWDAV
+473 DAREQQRQARWDAV
-487 SAELQQA
+487 AAELQQA
-494 HAALQAQLQAGDEQR
+494 HIALQTQLQAGDEQR
-509 LQRWSDALQHVSTE
+509 LQQWSTALDAIAQG
-523 LAERLQ
+523 LAER
-529 ANGERLAAQ
+529 
-538 QQQVCDTLAATAQ
+538 QQQVCETLASTAQ

-571 LQTAAAAPKAAAD
+571 LQTAADAPKAAAE

-599 DNAMLEERGR
+599 DNKMLEERGH
-609 LLATVQTLLDA
+609 LLATVQTLLEA
-620 INHASHEQRTAVE
+620 INHASHEQRTAVD

-638 SAELLERVGNRF
+638 SAELLERVGSRF

-657 TGKLDGIAAALT
+657 TGKLDGIAEHLS
-669 GSAGDVGQL
+669 GSAAEVGQL
-678 AGAFGE
+678 AGTFGA
-684 AVAQFGSAAT
+684 AVEQFGAAST
-694 ALSGRLEQIGGAL
+694 ELSGRLEQIGGAL

-753 GSA
+753 GNA

>member
-1 MSRTALHVVVF
+1 MSRTAFHVVVF

-61 RAALND
+61 RNALGD
-67 LSSAKESLAP
+67 LSAARESLAP

-223 PALVDRLQAMTS
+223 PALVDRLQAMTQ
-235 TFEQHSAAANERL
+235 TFEQHSTAANERL

-255 LTQSQALQERLALS
+255 LTQSQALQERLAVS

-280 SAAAAIGGALQPMAE
+280 SAAAIGGALRPMAE

-309 ARVERAVQQQLAG
+309 ARVEQAVQAQLAG
-322 LSDGFERS
+322 LADGFERS

-336 SWAKVVSEQ
+336 SWAKVVGEQ
-345 TQAQQALVSDLRQH
+345 TRAQQALVSDLRQH
-359 LQAFSDGQGT
+359 LQGFSEGQSAQ
-369 HAEALIARICERLQ
+369 AEALVSHIGERLQ
-383 ADAQSN
+383 ADASGN
-389 ADALRAAAEQQQA
+389 AEAWRSAAEQQQA

-411 QQALIAASEHLDA
+411 QQALLAASEQLDE

-429 LQALE
+429 LQALDE
-434 QQHSAN
+434 RHAAS
-440 QSLLQDHEAQRSQQW
+440 QSLLQDHEQQRSQDW

-473 DSREQQRQARWDAV
+473 DRREQQRQARWDAV

-494 HAALQAQLQAGDEQR
+494 HATLHSHLQAGDEQR
-509 LQRWSDALQHVSTE
+509 LQHWSDAM
-523 LAERLQ
+523 Q
-529 ANGERLAAQ
+529 AISRDLAAQ

-551 QIGENGRAQA
+551 QIGDNGRAQA

-620 INHASHEQRTAVE
+620 INHASHEQRTAVD

-657 TGKLDGIAAALT
+657 TGKLDGIAAALS

-684 AVAQFGSAAT
+684 AVAQFGSAST
-694 ALSGRLEQIGGAL
+694 ELSGRLEVIAGAL

-744 QLATRRGKA
+744 QLAARRGKA

>member
-1 MSRTALHVVVF
+1 MSRTAFHVVVF

-61 RAALND
+61 RSALSD
-67 LSSAKESLAP
+67 LSAAGESLAP
-77 WLERVPV
+77 WLERVPM

-223 PALVDRLQAMTS
+223 PALVDRLQALTQ
-235 TFEQHSAAANERL
+235 TFEQHSTAANERL

-280 SAAAAIGGALQPMAE
+280 SAAAIGGALQPMAE

-309 ARVERAVQQQLAG
+309 ARVEQAVQAQLAG
-322 LSDGFERS
+322 LADGFERS

-336 SWAKVVSEQ
+336 SWAKVLGEQ
-345 TQAQQALVSDLRQH
+345 TQAQQTLVSDLRQH
-359 LQAFSDGQGT
+359 LQGFSEGQRT
-369 HAEALIARICERLQ
+369 QADALVARIGERLQ
-383 ADAQSN
+383 ADASGN
-389 ADALRAAAEQQQA
+389 AEAWRSAAEQQQA

-411 QQALIAASEHLDA
+411 QQALLAASEQLDE

-429 LQALE
+429 LQALDE
-434 QQHSAN
+434 RHAAS
-440 QSLLQDHEAQRSQQW
+440 QSLLQDHEQQRSQDW

-473 DSREQQRQARWDAV
+473 DRREQQRQARWDAV

-494 HAALQAQLQAGDEQR
+494 HATLHSQLQAGDEQR
-509 LQRWSDALQHVSTE
+509 LKHWSDALQAISRD
-523 LAERLQ
+523 LAT
-529 ANGERLAAQ
+529 Q

-551 QIGENGRAQA
+551 QIGDNGRAQA
-561 SATLAEVSTL
+561 NATLAEVSTL
-571 LQTAAAAPKAAAD
+571 LQTAADAPKAAAD

-620 INHASHEQRTAVE
+620 INHASHEQRTAVD

-657 TGKLDGIAAALT
+657 TGKLDAIAAALS

-684 AVAQFGSAAT
+684 AVAQFGSAST
-694 ALSGRLEQIGGAL
+694 ELSSRLELIGGAL

>member
-1 MSRTALHVVVF
+1 MSRTAFHVVVF

-61 RAALND
+61 RSALSD
-67 LSSAKESLAP
+67 LSSAKESLAA
-77 WLERVPV
+77 WLERVPL

-130 RGTGL
+130 RGTGM

-209 AESLRLLQAQSAAL
+209 AESLRLLQAQSTAL

-255 LTQSQALQERLALS
+255 LAQSQTLQERLALS

-280 SAAAAIGGALQPMAE
+280 SAAAIGGALQPMAE
-295 TTLAGLAHHGEALH
+295 TTLAGLAEHGEALH

-322 LSDGFERS
+322 LSEGFERS
-330 RVATEA
+330 RMATES
-336 SWAKVVSEQ
+336 SWAKVLGEQ
-345 TQAQQALVSDLRQH
+345 TQAQQSLVSELHQH
-359 LQAFSDGQGT
+359 LQAFSESQGT
-369 HAEALIARICERLQ
+369 HAEALVARIGERLQ
-383 ADAQSN
+383 ADAQGN
-389 ADALRAAAEQQQA
+389 AEALRAAAEQQRA
-402 LNSALVERQ
+402 LNAALVERQ
-411 QQALIAASEHLDA
+411 QQALLAAGQQLDEH
-424 RAQAL
+424 AQAL
-429 LQALE
+429 LQALA
-434 QQHSAN
+434 QHHSAS
-440 QSLLQDHEAQRSQQW
+440 QSLLQDHEQQRSQEW

-461 AATAHAELQASL
+461 VATAHAELQASL

-494 HAALQAQLQAGDEQR
+494 HATLQAQLQAGDEQR
-509 LQRWSDALQHVSTE
+509 LQRWSDTLQHVSTE
-523 LAERLQ
+523 LAARLQ

-561 SATLAEVSTL
+561 SATLARCLPCCRPPRPRRRLPPMSSTSCAARCPRAWCATTQCWRNAAACWPPCRPCSMRSTMRRTNSAPPWTRWSVARPSCWNAWAPASPTISL
-571 LQTAAAAPKAAAD
+571 PRPASWTASPPRSTAALPKWASWPAPSAKRSRSSAPPPPRCPAAWKRSVAPWTPRWPAAMNSWPTTWRRRAKW
-584 VINELRSTLS
+584 ST
-594 ESLVR
+594 
-599 DNAMLEERGR
+599 
-609 LLATVQTLLDA
+609 
-620 INHASHEQRTAVE
+620 
-633 ALVGG
+633 
-638 SAELLERVGNRF
+638 SACCRRNR
-650 TDHIAAE
+650 
-657 TGKLDGIAAALT
+657 
-669 GSAGDVGQL
+669 
-678 AGAFGE
+678 
-684 AVAQFGSAAT
+684 
-694 ALSGRLEQIGGAL
+694 
-707 DASLARSDE
+707 
-716 QLAYYVAQAREVV
+716 
-729 DLSLLSQKQVMEELQ
+729 
-744 QLATRRGKA
+744 
-753 GSA
+753 

>member
-1 MSRTALHVVVF
+1 MSRTAFHVVVF

-61 RAALND
+61 RSALSD
-67 LSSAKESLAP
+67 LSTASEQLAP

-223 PALVDRLQAMTS
+223 PALVDRLQAMTQ
-235 TFEQHSAAANERL
+235 TFEQHSTAANERL

-255 LTQSQALQERLALS
+255 LTQSQALQERLAVS

-280 SAAAAIGGALQPMAE
+280 SAAAIGGALQPMAE

-309 ARVERAVQQQLAG
+309 ARVEQAVQAQLAG
-322 LSDGFERS
+322 LADGFERS

-336 SWAKVVSEQ
+336 SWAKIVGEQ

-359 LQAFSDGQGT
+359 LQGFSEGQRMQ
-369 HAEALIARICERLQ
+369 AEALVARIGERLQ
-383 ADAQSN
+383 ADASGN
-389 ADALRAAAEQQQA
+389 AEAWRSAAEQQQA

-411 QQALIAASEHLDA
+411 QQALLAANAQLDEH
-424 RAQAL
+424 AQAL
-429 LQALE
+429 LQALDE
-434 QQHSAN
+434 RHAAS
-440 QSLLQDHEAQRSQQW
+440 QSLLQDHEQQRSQDW

-461 AATAHAELQASL
+461 AESAHAELQASL
-473 DSREQQRQARWDAV
+473 DHREQQRQARWDAV
-487 SAELQQA
+487 STELQQA
-494 HAALQAQLQAGDEQR
+494 HATLHSQLQAGDEQR
-509 LQRWSDALQHVSTE
+509 LQRWSDALQAISRD
-523 LAERLQ
+523 LAT
-529 ANGERLAAQ
+529 Q

-551 QIGENGRAQA
+551 QIGDNGRAQA

-620 INHASHEQRTAVE
+620 INHASHEQRTAVD

-657 TGKLDGIAAALT
+657 TGKLDGIAAALS

-684 AVAQFGSAAT
+684 AVAQFGSAST
-694 ALSGRLEQIGGAL
+694 ELSGRLEVIGGAL

>member
-1 MSRTALHVVVF
+1 MSRTAFPVVVF

-32 GAAVAAIIA
+32 GAAVAAVIA

-56 ASNGL
+56 ASAGL
-61 RAALND
+61 RDALGD
-67 LSSAKESLAP
+67 LSAAEERLAP
-77 WLERVPV
+77 WLERVPAS
-84 GLRNAVRLR
+84 LRNAVRLR
-93 VEGERTALPAPVL
+93 VEGERTALPGPVL

-171 AMLGLLAA
+171 AMLGLLSA

-196 AGDLHPYSQAWQR
+196 SGPLHPYSQAWQR

-223 PALVDRLQAMTS
+223 PALVDRLQAMTGA
-235 TFEQHSAAANERL
+235 FEQHSLAANERL

-255 LTQSQALQERLALS
+255 LSQSQALQERLAAS

-280 SAAAAIGGALQPMAE
+280 SAAAIGGALQPMAE
-295 TTLAGLAHHGEALH
+295 TTLAGLASHGQALH
-309 ARVERAVQQQLAG
+309 ARVEQAVQQQLAG
-322 LSDGFERS
+322 LADGFERS
-330 RVATEA
+330 RVSTEA
-336 SWAKVVSEQ
+336 SWTRVMAEQ
-345 TQAQQALVSDLRQH
+345 AQAQQALVTDLRQH
-359 LQAFSDGQGT
+359 LQAFSDAQGA
-369 HAEALIARICERLQ
+369 HGEAVVARIGERLQ
-383 ADAQSN
+383 ADADRQTDAWRTA
-389 ADALRAAAEQQQA
+389 ADQQHA
-402 LNSALVERQ
+402 LNTTLVERQ
-411 QQALIAASEHLDA
+411 QQALEAVSKHLDERAQSLLHALEERHAAS
-424 RAQAL
+424 
-429 LQALE
+429 
-434 QQHSAN
+434 
-440 QSLLQDHEAQRSQQW
+440 QSLLQDHE
-455 QAAQAA
+455 
-461 AATAHAELQASL
+461 
-473 DSREQQRQARWDAV
+473 QQRQARWEAA
-487 SAELQQA
+487 STHLQQA

-509 LQRWSDALQHVSTE
+509 LQRWSDALHTLSND
-523 LAERLQ
+523 LAERLH

-538 QQQVCDTLAATAQ
+538 QQQICDTLAETAQ

-609 LLATVQTLLDA
+609 LLATVQTLLAA
-620 INHASHEQRTAVE
+620 INHASHEQRSAVD

-657 TGKLDGIAAALT
+657 TGKLDGIAALLD
-669 GSAGDVGQL
+669 GSATEVGHL
-678 AGAFGE
+678 AGAFGD
-684 AVAQFGSAAT
+684 AVAQFGAASAE
-694 ALSGRLEQIGGAL
+694 LSGRLEQIGGAL

-729 DLSLLSQKQVMEELQ
+729 DLSLLSQKQVMEELH
-744 QLATRRGKA
+744 QLAARRGKA
-753 GSA
+753 GTA

>member
-1 MSRTALHVVVF
+1 MSRTAFHVVVF

-19 CWIGIGYVSVHPL
+19 CWIGIGYVAVHPL

-67 LSSAKESLAP
+67 LAAAKDGLAP
-77 WLERVPV
+77 WLERVPLA
-84 GLRNAVRLR
+84 LRNAVRLR
-93 VEGERTALPAPVL
+93 VEGERTALPGPVL

-171 AMLGLLAA
+171 AMLGLLSA

-196 AGDLHPYSQAWQR
+196 AGELHPYSQAWQR

-235 TFEQHSAAANERL
+235 AFEQHSSAANERL
-248 LAGQAEF
+248 LAGQSEF

-280 SAAAAIGGALQPMAE
+280 SAAAIGGALQPMAE
-295 TTLAGLAHHGEALH
+295 TTLAGLAVHGEALH
-309 ARVERAVQQQLAG
+309 GRVEQAVQQQLAA
-322 LSDGFERS
+322 LSEGFERS

-336 SWAKVVSEQ
+336 SWAKVVAEQ
-345 TQAQQALVSDLRQH
+345 THAQQALVADLRQH
-359 LQAFSDGQGT
+359 LQAFSDGQGAQ
-369 HAEALIARICERLQ
+369 AEALVVRIGERLQ
-383 ADAQSN
+383 ADA
-389 ADALRAAAEQQQA
+389 ADNTAAWQAAAEQQQA
-402 LNSALVERQ
+402 MNSALVERQ
-411 QQALIAASEHLDA
+411 QEALQAAGAQLHTHAQELMQAMDA
-424 RAQAL
+424 RHAAGQTQL
-429 LQALE
+429 RE
-434 QQHSAN
+434 
-440 QSLLQDHEAQRSQQW
+440 HEAQRSQEW
-455 QAAQAA
+455 QAAQVAA
-461 AATAHAELQASL
+461 ANAHAELQAGL
-473 DSREQQRQARWDAV
+473 DAREQQRQAHWDAV
-487 SAELQQA
+487 AAELQQA
-494 HAALQAQLQAGDEQR
+494 HAALQTQLQAGDEQR
-509 LQRWSDALQHVSTE
+509 LQRWSSALDAIAQG
-523 LAERLQ
+523 LAER
-529 ANGERLAAQ
+529 Q
-538 QQQVCDTLAATAQ
+538 QQICATLAATAQ
-551 QIGENGRAQA
+551 QIGEDGRARA
-561 SATLAEVSTL
+561 NATLAEISTL
-571 LQTAAAAPKAAAD
+571 LQTAADAPKAAAE

-599 DNAMLEERGR
+599 DNAMLEERGH
-609 LLATVQTLLDA
+609 LLATVQTLLEA
-620 INHASHEQRTAVE
+620 INHATHEQRTAVD

-638 SAELLERVGNRF
+638 SAELLERVGSRF
-650 TDHIAAE
+650 TDHITAE
-657 TGKLDGIAAALT
+657 TGKLDGIAEHLT
-669 GSAGDVGQL
+669 GSAAEVGQL
-678 AGAFGE
+678 AGTFGA
-684 AVAQFGSAAT
+684 AVEQFGAAST
-694 ALSGRLEQIGGAL
+694 ELSGRLEQIGGAL
-707 DASLARSDE
+707 YASLARSDE

>member
-1 MSRTALHVVVF
+1 MSRTAFHVVVF

-61 RAALND
+61 RSALND

-77 WLERVPV
+77 WLERVPA

-196 AGDLHPYSQAWQR
+196 SGDLHPYSQAWQR

-223 PALVDRLQAMTS
+223 PALVDRLQEMTS

-255 LTQSQALQERLALS
+255 LTQSQALQERLAVS

-280 SAAAAIGGALQPMAE
+280 SAAAIGGAL
-295 TTLAGLAHHGEALH
+295 
-309 ARVERAVQQQLAG
+309 
-322 LSDGFERS
+322 
-330 RVATEA
+330 
-336 SWAKVVSEQ
+336 
-345 TQAQQALVSDLRQH
+345 
-359 LQAFSDGQGT
+359 
-369 HAEALIARICERLQ
+369 
-383 ADAQSN
+383 
-389 ADALRAAAEQQQA
+389 
-402 LNSALVERQ
+402 
-411 QQALIAASEHLDA
+411 
-424 RAQAL
+424 
-429 LQALE
+429 
-434 QQHSAN
+434 
-440 QSLLQDHEAQRSQQW
+440 
-455 QAAQAA
+455 
-461 AATAHAELQASL
+461 
-473 DSREQQRQARWDAV
+473 
-487 SAELQQA
+487 
-494 HAALQAQLQAGDEQR
+494 
-509 LQRWSDALQHVSTE
+509 
-523 LAERLQ
+523 
-529 ANGERLAAQ
+529 
-538 QQQVCDTLAATAQ
+538 
-551 QIGENGRAQA
+551 
-561 SATLAEVSTL
+561 
-571 LQTAAAAPKAAAD
+571 
-584 VINELRSTLS
+584 
-594 ESLVR
+594 
-599 DNAMLEERGR
+599 
-609 LLATVQTLLDA
+609 
-620 INHASHEQRTAVE
+620 
-633 ALVGG
+633 
-638 SAELLERVGNRF
+638 
-650 TDHIAAE
+650 
-657 TGKLDGIAAALT
+657 
-669 GSAGDVGQL
+669 
-678 AGAFGE
+678 
-684 AVAQFGSAAT
+684 
-694 ALSGRLEQIGGAL
+694 
-707 DASLARSDE
+707 
-716 QLAYYVAQAREVV
+716 
-729 DLSLLSQKQVMEELQ
+729 
-744 QLATRRGKA
+744 
-753 GSA
+753 

>member
-1 MSRTALHVVVF
+1 MSRTAFHVVVF

-19 CWIGIGYVSVHPL
+19 CWIGIGYVAVHPL

-61 RAALND
+61 RAALSD
-67 LSSAKESLAP
+67 LGTAKESLAP

-93 VEGERTALPAPVL
+93 VEGERTALPGPVL

-171 AMLGLLAA
+171 AMLGLLSA
-179 LLRRDRLQAVQ
+179 LLRRDRLQVVQ
-190 QLDRAI
+190 QLDRAT
-196 AGDLHPYSQAWQR
+196 AGELHPYSQAWQR
-209 AESLRLLQAQSAAL
+209 AESLRLLQAQSSAL

-235 TFEQHSAAANERL
+235 AFEQHSTAANARL
-248 LAGQAEF
+248 LAGQSEF
-255 LTQSQALQERLALS
+255 LTQSQALQERLAVS

-280 SAAAAIGGALQPMAE
+280 SAAAIGGALQPMAE
-295 TTLAGLAHHGEALH
+295 TTLAGLANHGQALH
-309 ARVERAVQQQLAG
+309 ARVEQAVQQQLAG
-322 LSDGFERS
+322 LNDGFERS

-336 SWAKVVSEQ
+336 SWAKVVAEQ
-345 TQAQQALVSDLRQH
+345 ARAQEALVADLRQH

-369 HAEALIARICERLQ
+369 QAETLITRISDRLQ
-383 ADAQSN
+383 ADA
-389 ADALRAAAEQQQA
+389 ADTAEAWRSAAEQQHT
-402 LNSALVERQ
+402 LNTTLLERQ
-411 QQALIAASEHLDA
+411 QQSLQAVGAQLDTQ
-424 RAQAL
+424 AQAL
-429 LQALE
+429 LQALDE
-434 QQHSAN
+434 RHSAS
-440 QSLLQDHEAQRSQQW
+440 QSLLQDHETQRSQHW

-461 AATAHAELQASL
+461 AASAHAELQAGL
-473 DSREQQRQARWDAV
+473 DAREQQRQARWDAV
-487 SAELQQA
+487 ATELQQA
-494 HAALQAQLQAGDEQR
+494 HVALQSQLQAGDEQR
-509 LQRWSDALQHVSTE
+509 LQQWSSALEAIAQG
-523 LAERLQ
+523 LAER
-529 ANGERLAAQ
+529 
-538 QQQVCDTLAATAQ
+538 QQQVCATLASTAQ

-571 LQTAAAAPKAAAD
+571 LQTAADAPKAAAE

-594 ESLVR
+594 ESLAR
-599 DNAMLEERGR
+599 DNAMLEERGH
-609 LLATVQTLLDA
+609 LLATVQTLLEA
-620 INHASHEQRTAVE
+620 INHASHEQRSAVD

-638 SAELLERVGNRF
+638 SAELLERVGSRF

-657 TGKLDGIAAALT
+657 TGKLDGIAGHLS
-669 GSAGDVGQL
+669 GSAAEVGQL
-678 AGAFGE
+678 AGTFGA
-684 AVAQFGSAAT
+684 AVEQFGAAST
-694 ALSGRLEQIGGAL
+694 ELSGRLEQIGGAL

>member
-1 MSRTALHVVVF
+1 MSRTVFHVLVF
-12 LVGLLAV
+12 LAGLLAV
-19 CWIGIGYVSVHPL
+19 CWIGVGYVSVHPL

-61 RAALND
+61 RAALAD
-67 LSSAKESLAP
+67 LSLAKESLAP
-77 WLERVPV
+77 WLERVPL

-93 VEGERTALPAPVL
+93 VEGERTALPSPVL

-171 AMLGLLAA
+171 AMLGLLSA
-179 LLRRDRLQAVQ
+179 LLRRDRLQVVQ

-196 AGDLHPYSQAWQR
+196 ATDLHPYSQAWQR
-209 AESLRLLQAQSAAL
+209 AESLRLLQSQSAAL
-223 PALVDRLQAMTS
+223 PTLIDRLQAMTS

-255 LTQSQALQERLALS
+255 LTQSQALQERLATS

-280 SAAAAIGGALQPMAE
+280 SAAAIGGALQPMAE
-295 TTLAGLAHHGEALH
+295 TTLAGLASHGQALH
-309 ARVERAVQQQLAG
+309 SRVEQAVQQQLNG
-322 LSDGFERS
+322 LAEGFERS

-336 SWAKVVSEQ
+336 SWARVVAEQ
-345 TQAQQALVSDLRQH
+345 TGAQQALVAELRQH
-359 LQAFSDGQGT
+359 LQSFSEGQSTQG
-369 HAEALIARICERLQ
+369 EALVARIGERLQ
-383 ADAQSN
+383 ADASSN
-389 ADALRAAAEQQQA
+389 AEAWRAAAEQQHA
-402 LNSALVERQ
+402 LNSELVERQ
-411 QQALIAASEHLDA
+411 QQALLHAGNHLDD

-429 LQALE
+429 LHALDE
-434 QQHSAN
+434 RHAAG
-440 QSLLQDHEAQRSQQW
+440 QSLLQEHEQQRLQDW

-461 AATAHAELQASL
+461 TATAHAELQAGL
-473 DSREQQRQARWDAV
+473 DAREQQRQARWDAV
-487 SAELQQA
+487 STELQQA
-494 HAALQAQLQAGDEQR
+494 HAALQAQLVAADEQR
-509 LQRWSDALQHVSTE
+509 LQRWSDALQNVSTD
-523 LAERLQ
+523 LAARLR
-529 ANGERLAAQ
+529 ADGERLSTQ
-538 QQQVCDTLAATAQ
+538 QQQVCDTLAQTAQ

-571 LQTAAAAPKAAAD
+571 LQTAAEAPKAAAE

-599 DNAMLEERGR
+599 DNAMLEERGH
-609 LLATVQTLLDA
+609 LLATVQTLLEA
-620 INHASHEQRTAVE
+620 INHASHEQRTAVD

-657 TGKLDGIAAALT
+657 TGKLDGIATLLN
-669 GSAGDVGQL
+669 GSAGEVGLL
-678 AGAFGE
+678 AGT
-684 AVAQFGSAAT
+684 FGSAVEQFGT
-694 ALSGRLEQIGGAL
+694 ASAELSGRLEQIGGAL

-744 QLATRRGKA
+744 QLAARRGKA

>member
-1 MSRTALHVVVF
+1 MSRTAFHVVVF

-19 CWIGIGYVSVHPL
+19 CWIGIGYVAVHPL

-61 RAALND
+61 RAALSD
-67 LSSAKESLAP
+67 LGTAKESLAP

-93 VEGERTALPAPVL
+93 VEGERIALPGPVL

-171 AMLGLLAA
+171 AMLGLLSA
-179 LLRRDRLQAVQ
+179 LLRRDRLQVVQ

-196 AGDLHPYSQAWQR
+196 AGELHPYSQAWQR

-235 TFEQHSAAANERL
+235 AFEQHSTAANERL
-248 LAGQAEF
+248 LAGQSEF
-255 LTQSQALQERLALS
+255 LTQSQALQERLAVS

-280 SAAAAIGGALQPMAE
+280 SAAAIGGALQPMAE
-295 TTLAGLAHHGEALH
+295 TTLAGLATHGQALH
-309 ARVERAVQQQLAG
+309 ARVEQAVQQQLAG
-322 LSDGFERS
+322 LNDGFERS

-336 SWAKVVSEQ
+336 SWAKVVAEQ
-345 TQAQQALVSDLRQH
+345 ARAQEALVADLRQH

-369 HAEALIARICERLQ
+369 QAETLITRISDRLQ
-383 ADAQSN
+383 ADA
-389 ADALRAAAEQQQA
+389 ADTAEAWRSAAEQQHT
-402 LNSALVERQ
+402 LNTTLLERQ
-411 QQALIAASEHLDA
+411 QQSLQAVGAQLDTQ
-424 RAQAL
+424 AQAL
-429 LQALE
+429 LLALDE
-434 QQHSAN
+434 RHAAG
-440 QSLLQDHEAQRSQQW
+440 QSLLQDHETQRSQHW

-461 AATAHAELQASL
+461 AASAHAELQAGL
-473 DSREQQRQARWDAV
+473 DAREQHRQARWDAV
-487 SAELQQA
+487 ATELQQA
-494 HAALQAQLQAGDEQR
+494 HVALQSQLQAGDEQR
-509 LQRWSDALQHVSTE
+509 LQQWSSALEAIAQG
-523 LAERLQ
+523 LAER
-529 ANGERLAAQ
+529 
-538 QQQVCDTLAATAQ
+538 QQQVCATLASTAQ

-571 LQTAAAAPKAAAD
+571 LQTAADAPKAAAE

-594 ESLVR
+594 ESLAR
-599 DNAMLEERGR
+599 DNAMLEERGH
-609 LLATVQTLLDA
+609 LLATVQTLLEA
-620 INHASHEQRTAVE
+620 INHASHEQRTAVD

-638 SAELLERVGNRF
+638 SAELLERVGSRF

-657 TGKLDGIAAALT
+657 TGKLDGIAGHLS
-669 GSAGDVGQL
+669 GSAAEVGQL
-678 AGAFGE
+678 AGTFGA
-684 AVAQFGSAAT
+684 AVEQFGAAST
-694 ALSGRLEQIGGAL
+694 ELSGRLEQIGGAL

>member
-1 MSRTALHVVVF
+1 MSRTAFHVVVF

-19 CWIGIGYVSVHPL
+19 CWIGIGYVAVHPL

-61 RAALND
+61 RTALND
-67 LSSAKESLAP
+67 LGTAKDALAP

-93 VEGERTALPAPVL
+93 VEGERIALPGPVL

-171 AMLGLLAA
+171 AMLGLLSA
-179 LLRRDRLQAVQ
+179 LLRRDRLQVVQ

-196 AGDLHPYSQAWQR
+196 AGELHPYSQAWQR

-235 TFEQHSAAANERL
+235 AFEQHSTAANERL
-248 LAGQAEF
+248 LTGQSDF
-255 LTQSQALQERLALS
+255 LTHSQALQERLAVS

-280 SAAAAIGGALQPMAE
+280 SAAAIAGALQPMAE
-295 TTLAGLAHHGEALH
+295 TTLAGLANHGQALH
-309 ARVERAVQQQLAG
+309 ARVESAVQQQLAG
-322 LSDGFERS
+322 LSEGFERS

-336 SWAKVVSEQ
+336 SWARIIAEQ
-345 TQAQQALVSDLRQH
+345 TQAQQTLVADLRQH
-359 LQAFSDGQGT
+359 LQAFSDGQGAQ
-369 HAEALIARICERLQ
+369 AETVLARIGERLQ
-383 ADAQSN
+383 ADAAGN
-389 ADALRAAAEQQQA
+389 TEAWRAAAEQQQVA
-402 LNSALVERQ
+402 NAALVKHQ
-411 QQALIAASEHLDA
+411 QQALQAAAEQLDTQ
-424 RAQAL
+424 AQTL
-429 LQALE
+429 LQALDARHAAS
-434 QQHSAN
+434 QA
-440 QSLLQDHEAQRSQQW
+440 LMQDHETQRSQDW

-461 AATAHAELQASL
+461 TANAHAELQAGL
-473 DSREQQRQARWDAV
+473 DAREQQRQARWDAV
-487 SAELQQA
+487 ATELQQA
-494 HAALQAQLQAGDEQR
+494 HASLQTQLQAGDAQR
-509 LQRWSDALQHVSTE
+509 LQQWSTALDAIAQG
-523 LAERLQ
+523 LAER
-529 ANGERLAAQ
+529 
-538 QQQVCDTLAATAQ
+538 QQQVCETLASTAQ

-571 LQTAAAAPKAAAD
+571 LQTAADAPKAAAE

-599 DNAMLEERGR
+599 DNKMLEERGH
-609 LLATVQTLLDA
+609 LLATVQTLLEA
-620 INHASHEQRTAVE
+620 INHASHEQRSAVD

-638 SAELLERVGNRF
+638 SAELLERVGSRF

-657 TGKLDGIAAALT
+657 TGKLDGIAEHLS
-669 GSAGDVGQL
+669 GSAAEVGQL
-678 AGAFGE
+678 AGTFGA
-684 AVAQFGSAAT
+684 AVEQFGAAST
-694 ALSGRLEQIGGAL
+694 ELSGRLEQIGGAL

-753 GSA
+753 GTA

>member
-1 MSRTALHVVVF
+1 MSRTVFPVVVF

-19 CWIGIGYVSVHPL
+19 CWIGIGYVAVHPL
-32 GAAVAAIIA
+32 GALVAAVIA
-41 ACYIAGGVE
+41 ACYVAGGVE

-61 RAALND
+61 RAALAD
-67 LSSAKESLAP
+67 LSLAKDSLPP
-77 WLERVPV
+77 WLERVPA

-196 AGDLHPYSQAWQR
+196 AGDLHPHSQAWQR
-209 AESLRLLQAQSAAL
+209 AESLRLLQAQSTAL
-223 PALVDRLQAMTS
+223 PALVDRLQDMTRA
-235 TFEQHSAAANERL
+235 FEQHSSAANERL
-248 LAGQAEF
+248 LAGQGEF
-255 LTQSQALQERLALS
+255 LTQSQALQERLAVS

-280 SAAAAIGGALQPMAE
+280 SASAIGGALQPLAE
-295 TTLAGLAHHGEALH
+295 TTLAGLASHGQALH
-309 ARVERAVQQQLAG
+309 VRVEQAVQQQLAG
-322 LSDGFERS
+322 LADGFERS

-336 SWAKVVSEQ
+336 SWARVVDEQ
-345 TQAQQALVSDLRQH
+345 TQAQQALVTELRQH
-359 LQAFSDGQGT
+359 LQAFSDGQ
-369 HAEALIARICERLQ
+369 ARQSETLLASLGERLQ
-383 ADAQSN
+383 GDAQRH
-389 ADALRAAAEQQQA
+389 ADTWRTAAEQQHA
-402 LNSALVERQ
+402 LNRELAERQ
-411 QQALIAASEHLDA
+411 QQALQSANDTLHTQ
-424 RAQAL
+424 AQAL
-429 LQALE
+429 LQTLDARHADSQALLQAHE
-434 QQHSAN
+434 QQRTQDWHS
-440 QSLLQDHEAQRSQQW
+440 
-455 QAAQAA
+455 AQAA
-461 AATAHAELQASL
+461 AAAAHAELQASL
-473 DSREQQRQARWDAV
+473 DTREQQRQARWDAV
-487 SAELQQA
+487 SADLQQA
-494 HAALQAQLQAGDEQR
+494 HAALQAQLQASDEQR
-509 LQRWSDALQHVSTE
+509 LQRWTDALQTASADLT
-523 LAERLQ
+523 
-529 ANGERLAAQ
+529 AQ
-538 QQQVCDTLAATAQ
+538 QQTVCQTLADTAQ
-551 QIGENGRAQA
+551 QIGDNGRAQA

-571 LQTAAAAPKAAAD
+571 LQTAAQAPKAAAE
-584 VINELRSTLS
+584 VINELRNTLS

-599 DNAMLEERGR
+599 DNAVLEERGH
-609 LLATVQTLLDA
+609 LLATVQTLLEA
-620 INHASHEQRTAVE
+620 INHASHEQRSAVD

-638 SAELLERVGNRF
+638 SAELLERVGSRF

-657 TGKLDGIAAALT
+657 TGKLDGIAAQLS

-678 AGAFGE
+678 AGSFGA
-684 AVAQFGSAAT
+684 AVEQFGSAAVG
-694 ALSGRLEQIGGAL
+694 LSGRLEQIGGAL

-729 DLSLLSQKQVMEELQ
+729 DLSLLSQKQVMDELQ
-744 QLATRRGKA
+744 QLAARRGKA